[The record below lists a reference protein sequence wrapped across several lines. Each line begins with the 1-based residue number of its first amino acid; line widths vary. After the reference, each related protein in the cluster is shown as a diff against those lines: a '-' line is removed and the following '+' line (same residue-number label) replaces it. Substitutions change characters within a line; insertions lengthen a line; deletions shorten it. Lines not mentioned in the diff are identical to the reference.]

1 MSAQSNFTIETARLR
16 LRAWHVDDFPVFAQ
30 LNADAQVMR
39 YFPRPLS
46 HVESDVLAVKFQGFI
61 AQNGWGFWA
70 VELKQSREFI
80 GFTGLHMQPDL
91 FEFSPCVEIGWRF
104 DSKFWHQGY
113 ATEAAQACVYFAFS
127 VLELDEVVAFTA
139 VQNTASE
146 AVMKRLGM
154 RHRGYFNHPK
164 LDQNSPLL
172 RHTLYAIK
180 PTDFL
185 KNHGEYDLDQ
195 SIHIVQD

>member
-1 MSAQSNFTIETARLR
+1 MSAQLNFVIETARLR
-16 LRAWHVDDFPVFAQ
+16 LRAWHTDDFPAFAQ

-39 YFPRPLS
+39 YFPSPLTQTQ
-46 HVESDVLAVKFQGFI
+46 SDALAQTFQQFI
-61 AQNGWGFWA
+61 NQNGWGFWA
-70 VELKQSREFI
+70 VELKHSQEFI
-80 GFTGLHMQPDL
+80 GFTGLHAQPEGLDFL
-91 FEFSPCVEIGWRF
+91 PCVEIGWRL

-113 ATEAAQACVYFAFS
+113 ATEAAQACLYFAFS
-127 VLELDEVVAFTA
+127 VLDLDQVVAFTA
-139 VQNTASE
+139 VQNRASE

-154 RHRGYFNHPK
+154 QHGGYFNHPK

-172 RHTLYAIK
+172 RHTLYVIK

-185 KNHGEYDLDQ
+185 KNLDEYGLNQ